1 MFELI
6 QIELTRVRRMVEL
19 ADDPFLLY
27 LVDIVIVEARARAD
41 RLSLQALDPPPPQP
55 VNLAFAY

>member
-6 QIELTRVRRMVEL
+6 QIDLTRVRRMVEL

-27 LVDIVIVEARARAD
+27 LVDILTVEVKARAD
-41 RLSLQALDPPPPQP
+41 RLSLQTLDPPPPQP